1 MNIKYN
7 YLYEYLIN
15 DNKDVPFNI
24 DKFNLYSNSVD
35 YLYFFVCNA
44 KKNNHLSEERSTS
57 KNKRSRG
64 KKSEENNE
72 EEQLAVELINEDFED
87 EENDYYIRINRF
99 IPVLV
104 KVNNKYVFRNLDAF
118 YIKGFVKV
126 PIQYFKSNPALN
138 NYSKLV
144 RNITNN
150 ANNFT
155 FIDVSTFIN
164 EQKMGENY
172 NYIEDDYTFNN
183 NILFNTWTG
192 LSNKDNNGNYNN
204 YNNNGNY
211 NVEWVQLDIKQI
223 TNNVLMY
230 DYTPVITY
238 DTNVKNVDS
247 RIKYNTVINAK
258 NAQGV
263 YANNIAKIA
272 HKYYMPYCYNL
283 NNMNAYNWINF
294 INNQYDYGVFITETN
309 QINFIENWENL
320 KDKYFSTF
328 GYPEIKIQ
336 KNFIVKYLQSD
347 PKWKTVEN
355 KIDYLKNCIKIGN
368 KYYTKDYYYVCCEH
382 EYNKLHGK
390 YYENM
395 IIKEN
400 GQEICKYCG
409 ELLGNYNDEKV
420 FAESMSEFD
429 KSTKINYKWNNKV
442 SEKTAKESWNNLS
455 LIVNAIDNKFAL
467 DVNNVNKFIQLY
479 HNTYKNIINSHQL
492 PADSLFT
499 RIKQIYIENKNIKN
513 ITELSSVIANKF
525 IEEIYK
531 GKVIYDAE
539 NKNICMV
546 KFNNLIKKYIA
557 IYYSASG
564 KYNAKAKKLYL
575 EGKRDDSLRYKKLAE
590 IDPSKIFSF
599 MKLIQKRTNQFIN
612 LITIGYIMGKI
623 YCENDQDCNHVINF
637 SDIDWSIIIGNSYAE
652 NQEKTTVIF
661 TEDDIL
667 DLSIFNTTVE
677 DRITRDHLINY
688 INKYYEQLGGGV
700 SMKILTEMSFD
711 YINNDKINEQEKI
724 LKKHEISDIPQVLDL
739 FMCHDVITRNFNS
752 NASSLQELA
761 HMKFPSNEE
770 YIDNKYTNNIA
781 KYFDPLKRISQ
792 FNYTSLINEIN
803 KYITEYEKI
812 IFDAILDDKNYTM
825 PNTNQFKD
833 EMSKIE
839 KLSVL
844 TKKSIV
850 RLASSCNKQNRI
862 RYNKMS
868 NFILVGIDDILQKY
882 ELFLNDSEEI
892 NNIYFNQRYNLIE
905 KVDRHDRAVE
915 IYKNLCKIIIKC
927 YLLCTYIEDVNEY
940 NILNICIDNFYMNL
954 IENNI
959 PYTFIKNYPATT
971 VDTLIDKFITEF
983 FDYNTL
989 ENVQLKFLFKELKKH
1004 TQLFI
1009 TPDYYLDANAKI
1021 NRIMNKITTEEEREI
1036 ELKQM
1041 DIEEN
1046 GVEKFIDYDKVDF
1059 VNFGNDVV
1067 ETLDANELIGGEVE
1081 DDLVIDEDA
1090 Y

>member
-44 KKNNHLSEERSTS
+44 KKNTYLSEERSSS
-57 KNKRSRG
+57 KKRRSRG
-64 KKSEENNE
+64 RKSEENDE
-72 EEQLAVELINEDFED
+72 EEQLALELINEDFEE
-87 EENDYYIRINRF
+87 EENDYFIRINRF

-104 KVNNKYVFRNLDAF
+104 EVNNKYVFRNLDAF
-118 YIKGFVKV
+118 YIRGFLKV
-126 PIQYFKSNPALN
+126 PIEYFKRNPAIN

-150 ANNFT
+150 AGNFT
-155 FIDVSTFIN
+155 FIDISTFIN
-164 EQKMGENY
+164 EQKIGENY
-172 NYIEDDYTFNN
+172 NYIENDYTFNN

-192 LSNKDNNGNYNN
+192 LSNKENND
-204 YNNNGNY
+204 NY
-211 NVEWVQLDIKQI
+211 NVEWVKLDIKQI

-238 DTNVKNVDS
+238 DTNVKNIDS
-247 RIKYNTVINAK
+247 RIKYDAVINAK

-272 HKYYMPYCYNL
+272 HKYYMPYSYNL

-294 INNQYDYGVFITETN
+294 INNQYDYGVFITENN
-309 QINFIENWENL
+309 QINFIENWENI

-336 KNFIVKYLQSD
+336 KNIIVKSLQSD

-355 KIDYLKNCIKIGN
+355 KIEYLKNCKKIGN
-368 KYYTKDYYYVCCEH
+368 KYYTKDFYYVCCEH

-429 KSTKINYKWNNKV
+429 KSTKINYRWNNRVTEKV
-442 SEKTAKESWNNLS
+442 AKESWNKLS
-455 LIVNAIDNKFAL
+455 LIVNAIDNKFSL
-467 DVNNVNKFIQLY
+467 DVNNINKFIQLY
-479 HNTYKNIINSHQL
+479 HNTYKNIINSHQI
-492 PADSLFT
+492 PTDSLINQ
-499 RIKQIYIENKNIKN
+499 IKQIYLDNSQNKDINS
-513 ITELSSVIANKF
+513 LSIAIANKF
-525 IEEIYK
+525 IEKIYK
-531 GKVIYDAE
+531 DKVFNDEE
-539 NKNICMV
+539 NKNICMN
-546 KFNNLIKKYIA
+546 KFINLIRKYIY
-557 IYYSASG
+557 IYYSASAR
-564 KYNAKAKKLYL
+564 YNSLAKKLYL
-575 EGKRDDSLRYKKLAE
+575 EGKIDESERYKKLAK

-612 LITIGYIMGKI
+612 LITIGYIIGKI
-623 YCENDQDCNHVINF
+623 YCDNQSDKNCNHVINF
-637 SDIDWSIIIGNSYAE
+637 SDIDWSIIIGESYDE
-652 NQEKTTVIF
+652 NQEKTTIIF

-667 DLSIFNTTVE
+667 DLSIFNITDE
-677 DRITRDHLINY
+677 DKITRDHLINY

-700 SMKILTEMSFD
+700 SIKILTEMNFE
-711 YINNDKINEQEKI
+711 YINNDKIADQEKI
-724 LKKHEISDIPQVLDL
+724 LKRHLISDIPHILDL
-739 FMCHDVITRNFNS
+739 FTCHDIITRDFNS

-770 YIDNKYTNNIA
+770 YINNKYTNNIA

-812 IFDAILDDKNYTM
+812 IFDAILDDKDYPM
-825 PNTNQFKD
+825 PDINKFRN

-839 KLSVL
+839 ELSNL
-844 TKKSIV
+844 TKKSIIS
-850 RLASSCNKQNRI
+850 LASNCNKNNRI

-868 NFILVGIDDILQKY
+868 DFILVGIDDILQKY

-892 NNIYFNQRYNLIE
+892 NNIYFNQTYSLIS

-915 IYKNLCKIIIKC
+915 IYKQLCKIIITC
-927 YLLCTYIEDVNEY
+927 YLLCTYIEDVNIY

-959 PYTFIKNYPATT
+959 PYTFIKNYPTT
-971 VDTLIDKFITEF
+971 NVDTLIDKFITEF
-983 FDYNTL
+983 FDYNKL
-989 ENVQLKFLFKELKKH
+989 ENIQLKFLFKELKKH

-1009 TPDYYLDANAKI
+1009 TPDYYLDGNTKI
-1021 NRIMNKITTEEEREI
+1021 NRIMNKISTEEEREI

-1046 GVEKFIDYDKVDF
+1046 GVERFIDYDKVDF
-1059 VNFGNDVV
+1059 INFGTDVV
-1067 ETLDANELIGGEVE
+1067 ETLDGNELIGGEIE
-1081 DDLVIDEDA
+1081 DDLIIDEDA